1 MDRRGNSDDEVA
13 EAALKLMGYEWDKR
27 AYTNNSDLYSIK
39 LNGKLKVQW
48 ALPRTTSIT
57 EFYEY
62 ITRLK

>member
-13 EAALKLMGYEWDKR
+13 EAALKLMGYEWDKED
-27 AYTNNSDLYSIK
+27 YTDYSDLYCIK

-48 ALPRTTSIT
+48 VLPRTTSIT